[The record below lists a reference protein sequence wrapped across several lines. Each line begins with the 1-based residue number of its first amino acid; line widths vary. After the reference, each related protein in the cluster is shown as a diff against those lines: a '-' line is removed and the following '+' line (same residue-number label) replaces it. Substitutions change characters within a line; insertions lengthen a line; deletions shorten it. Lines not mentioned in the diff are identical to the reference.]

1 MQNGQFSLKGNS
13 SNAITKNLFA
23 DGWPQIKGYVSA
35 SPKTGANVL
44 LASAEKDDPI
54 LSVMQYGLGHTVAWN
69 TDVTNRW
76 TAGLAQ
82 QNDDVQLWK
91 RIIDYSAGNT
101 ALGEDRVDVTPVN
114 GTTKVTY
121 YAKDYAEQ
129 TQVEAVYTDPDG
141 KTHQAKLTASAP
153 GTYEA
158 QLDTTVSGV
167 YNLSVQRKNG
177 KKIENALTTAAVVQY
192 SQEYKFALTNDSFC
206 AFIKQYGKVLSPKK
220 NVWKKLKASGRAR
233 VCLTNPLLILLLF
246 VFLADIA
253 MRRFA
258 YVPPMPH
265 WTRPAKKAIMTKE
278 KTAEDGQP
286 EPEAEKPKEKTKKAK
301 PEETASQA
309 LDTSAL
315 LKKKEKRNHSV

>member
-1 MQNGQFSLKGNS
+1 M
-13 SNAITKNLFA
+13 
-23 DGWPQIKGYVSA
+23 
-35 SPKTGANVL
+35 
-44 LASAEKDDPI
+44 
-54 LSVMQYGLGHTVAWN
+54 
-69 TDVTNRW
+69 
-76 TAGLAQ
+76 
-82 QNDDVQLWK
+82 QLWK

-101 ALGEDRVDVTPVN
+101 ALGEDRVDVTTVN

-192 SQEYKFALTNDSFC
+192 SQEYKFALTNDRFC
-206 AFIKQYGKVLSPKK
+206 AFIKQYGKMLSQKK

>member
-82 QNDDVQLWK
+82 QNDYVQLWK

-101 ALGEDRVDVTPVN
+101 ALGEDRVDVTTVN

-246 VFLADIA
+246 GAGS
-253 MRRFA
+253 R
-258 YVPPMPH
+258 
-265 WTRPAKKAIMTKE
+265 
-278 KTAEDGQP
+278 
-286 EPEAEKPKEKTKKAK
+286 KTKGKDKESKTGGNGFPGTRYFCAV
-301 PEETASQA
+301 
-309 LDTSAL
+309 
-315 LKKKEKRNHSV
+315 KEKRKAESFRLKENRSHYAIRQQFTRNVTEYRP

>member
-1 MQNGQFSLKGNS
+1 M
-13 SNAITKNLFA
+13 
-23 DGWPQIKGYVSA
+23 
-35 SPKTGANVL
+35 
-44 LASAEKDDPI
+44 
-54 LSVMQYGLGHTVAWN
+54 
-69 TDVTNRW
+69 
-76 TAGLAQ
+76 
-82 QNDDVQLWK
+82 
-91 RIIDYSAGNT
+91 
-101 ALGEDRVDVTPVN
+101 
-114 GTTKVTY
+114 
-121 YAKDYAEQ
+121 
-129 TQVEAVYTDPDG
+129 
-141 KTHQAKLTASAP
+141 
-153 GTYEA
+153 
-158 QLDTTVSGV
+158 
-167 YNLSVQRKNG
+167 
-177 KKIENALTTAAVVQY
+177 
-192 SQEYKFALTNDSFC
+192 QEYKFALTNDSFC
-206 AFIKQYGKVLSPKK
+206 AFIKQYGKMLSPKK

-265 WTRPAKKAIMTKE
+265 WTKPAKKAIMTKE

>member
-1 MQNGQFSLKGNS
+1 MAGRRSRVRECLS
-13 SNAITKNLFA
+13 E
-23 DGWPQIKGYVSA
+23 
-35 SPKTGANVL
+35 TGANVL

-82 QNDDVQLWK
+82 QNDYVQLWK

-101 ALGEDRVDVTPVN
+101 ALGEDRVDVTTVN

-177 KKIENALTTAAVVQY
+177 KK
-192 SQEYKFALTNDSFC
+192 SK
-206 AFIKQYGKVLSPKK
+206 
-220 NVWKKLKASGRAR
+220 
-233 VCLTNPLLILLLF
+233 
-246 VFLADIA
+246 
-253 MRRFA
+253 
-258 YVPPMPH
+258 MP
-265 WTRPAKKAIMTKE
+265 
-278 KTAEDGQP
+278 
-286 EPEAEKPKEKTKKAK
+286 
-301 PEETASQA
+301 
-309 LDTSAL
+309 
-315 LKKKEKRNHSV
+315 

>member
-82 QNDDVQLWK
+82 QNDYVQLWK

-101 ALGEDRVDVTPVN
+101 ALGEDRVDVTTVN

-206 AFIKQYGKVLSPKK
+206 AFIKQYGKMLSPKK

-286 EPEAEKPKEKTKKAK
+286 EPETEKPKEKTKKTK

>member
-1 MQNGQFSLKGNS
+1 
-13 SNAITKNLFA
+13 
-23 DGWPQIKGYVSA
+23 
-35 SPKTGANVL
+35 
-44 LASAEKDDPI
+44 
-54 LSVMQYGLGHTVAWN
+54 MQYGLGHTVAWN

-82 QNDDVQLWK
+82 QNDYVQLWK

-101 ALGEDRVDVTPVN
+101 ALGEDRVDVTTVN

-177 KKIENALTTAAVVQY
+177 KNRKCPDHRSRGTVFAGVQI
-192 SQEYKFALTNDSFC
+192 C
-206 AFIKQYGKVLSPKK
+206 A
-220 NVWKKLKASGRAR
+220 
-233 VCLTNPLLILLLF
+233 
-246 VFLADIA
+246 D
-253 MRRFA
+253 
-258 YVPPMPH
+258 
-265 WTRPAKKAIMTKE
+265 
-278 KTAEDGQP
+278 
-286 EPEAEKPKEKTKKAK
+286 
-301 PEETASQA
+301 
-309 LDTSAL
+309 
-315 LKKKEKRNHSV
+315 KR